1 MTVLNLGVFTG
12 CPSPGNDQH
21 HSDLPCWNCTSCWV
35 ISYCSTKGETSVWL
49 TECSLWMLRKRTI
62 ASFLGGKSA
71 FSNHLFSIQAANLQ
85 LHRVA
90 QLPAALSILYISVSF
105 NLKQYSSHLSNI
117 FFSQLFLWVKNK
129 IHFVMIIWL
138 R

>member
-12 CPSPGNDQH
+12 CPSLGNNQH

-49 TECSLWMLRKRTI
+49 TGCPLWMLRKKRT

-85 LHRVA
+85 LQRVA
-90 QLPAALSILYISVSF
+90 QLPAVLSILYISVRF
-105 NLKQYSSHLSNI
+105 NLIFINLWNI

-129 IHFVMIIWL
+129 INFLMIIWL